1 MHGLIK
7 KALASINSIVLGKDE
22 QARLTLACLMAKGHL
37 LLEDLPGMGKTTLS
51 HTLAE
56 VLGLQYNRIQF
67 TSDLLPADILG
78 VSVFD
83 QSNLTFEFRPGPVFA
98 QVILADEINRAT
110 PKAQGALL
118 EAMEE
123 RQVTVDGIT
132 RELPKPFF
140 VIATQNPST
149 QMGTFPLPES
159 QLDRFLMK
167 VSLGYP
173 DSTAERELILGV
185 DRRSLLADL
194 EPVMGLGDLF
204 RLQLL
209 VKEVHLSD
217 SLVDYIQRIV
227 HFTRTSPGFAY
238 GLSPRGTLALVR
250 SSQAWAYVDGRQ
262 HVVPED
268 VQQVLPSVAEHRLRG
283 SADHTGHEGS
293 SLVQRLLTEVDVV
306 E

>member
-1 MHGLIK
+1 MHGLIN
-7 KALASINSIVLGKDE
+7 KALTSINSIVLGKDE
-22 QARLTLACLMAKGHL
+22 QARLTLACLLAKGHL

-51 HTLAE
+51 HTLAV
-56 VLGLQYNRIQF
+56 VLGLEYNRIQF

-78 VSVFD
+78 VSIFD
-83 QSNLTFEFRPGPVFA
+83 QNTASFEFRAGPVFA

-110 PKAQGALL
+110 PKAQSALL

-123 RQVTVDGIT
+123 RQVTVDGVT
-132 RELPKPFF
+132 RELPQPFF

-185 DRRSLLADL
+185 DRRSLLSDL
-194 EPVMGLGDLF
+194 EPVMALGDLF

-209 VKEVHLSD
+209 VKDVHLSD
-217 SLVDYIQRIV
+217 SIVDYIQRLV
-227 HFTRTSPGFAY
+227 HYTRTSSGFTY
-238 GLSPRGTLALVR
+238 GLSPRGTLALVN
-250 SSQAWAYVDGRQ
+250 SAQAWAYVDGRE

-268 VQQVLPSVAEHRLRG
+268 VQKVLPSVAEHRLRG

-293 SLVQRLLTEVDVV
+293 GLVQRLLSEVDVV
-306 E
+306 G